1 MLRPENTPPANK
13 PAMLEAIETLRRLW
27 RGEAVEFPTQ
37 SGTPFAVVTQPRP
50 VSTELPIWVT
60 TAGNPDTWKEAGA
73 IGANVLTHLLGQT
86 IEEVGEKIG
95 IYHAALRE
103 AGHDPAKH
111 KVTLMLHTFVGA
123 DREAVRETAREPMK
137 DYLRSAAAL
146 IKQYAWA
153 FPAFKKPAGV
163 TNPMQIDLQSLNE
176 WSSTPSSSSRSSA
189 TSRTPASS
197 APWRTASTASST

>member
-1 MLRPENTPPANK
+1 M
-13 PAMLEAIETLRRLW
+13 TL
-27 RGEAVEFPTQ
+27 
-37 SGTPFAVVTQPRP
+37 PRP
-50 VSTELPIWVT
+50 VSPELPIWVT

-73 IGANVLTHLLGQT
+73 LGANVLTHLLGQS
-86 IEEVGEKIG
+86 IEEVADKIVL
-95 IYHAALRE
+95 YRAALRA
-103 AGHDPAKH
+103 AGHDPADR

-163 TNPMQIDLQSLNE
+163 SNPMQLDL
-176 WSSTPSSSSRSSA
+176 STLADDEMEACSSSRSA
-189 TSRTPASS
+189 AISRTAACS
-197 APWRTASTASST
+197 APSRTAWPGSRR